1 MKKNIL
7 AILLLLPVYVM
18 GQSYSAEQLD
28 SIYNEYLYLKAPHLV
43 QNIEQMPKDNLPL
56 KCGLGTINFVQ
67 MNRNLFGTDKQ
78 TVINKVAQRVPK
90 QTSIV
95 SPGGFFRI
103 HFNTTGNNIPR
114 YNLTLTPNQ
123 NANLIAE
130 ALDSSYNF
138 EVVYLGYP
146 APPSDDTSGG
156 DNLYDVY
163 IEELGSGLY
172 GYTEYESEVTPGSN
186 KFTSFMVIDNDY
198 AGSFA
203 STGISGARVTVA
215 HEFHHAIQGGNYIF
229 RESDRFFYEITS
241 TAMEEFV
248 FDSVNDYY
256 AYMSSYFQSPG
267 NSFSSNNGYN
277 LAIWNIFLKDRF
289 GFEILKRQWEM
300 MPQMRAISAI
310 ASSLAEFNSSL
321 RAEFN
326 KFGIW
331 TYYTNNRR
339 IPGSYFE
346 EAQSYPLLRT
356 GMSRTFTPP
365 SDSINGNSYP
375 VANNFFNLVDNSKSP
390 SDTVT
395 VLISNSNMV
404 SGINSPATQ
413 TPFSY
418 VLRIDSVPGSVN
430 LAPGYFAVFNPD
442 DPQNWAVSEFINR
455 QLVREDTARI
465 EIPKTVEDF
474 VFPNPFVMGKSGHE
488 NIYFSVQANPGDE
501 VLLNVYTS
509 GMELVYASKE
519 QVFSFNGYKVI
530 RWNGIADNL
539 KYAASG
545 VYIYAIKSGDDI
557 YKGKVVIFND

>member
-1 MKKNIL
+1 MKKNL
-7 AILLLLPVYVM
+7 LTILLLLPACIL
-18 GQSYSAEQLD
+18 GQNYSAEQLD
-28 SIYNEYLYLKAPHLV
+28 SVYNEYLYLKAPHLV
-43 QNIEQMPKDNLPL
+43 QNIDQLPKDNLPL

-67 MNRNLFGTDKQ
+67 MNRNLFGTEKQ

-103 HFNTTGNNIPR
+103 HYNTTGTNTPR
-114 YNLTLTPNQ
+114 YNSTLTPDQ
-123 NANLIAE
+123 NAMLITE

-138 EVVYLGYP
+138 EVAYLGYP

-172 GYTEYESEVTPGSN
+172 GYTEYEREVTAGSGR
-186 KFTSFMVIDNDY
+186 FTSFMVIDNDY
-198 AGSFA
+198 VGSFA
-203 STGISGARVTVA
+203 TTGINGARVTVA

-229 RESDRFFYEITS
+229 RDADRFFYEITS

-256 AYMSSYFQSPG
+256 AYMSSYFQNPG

-289 GFEILKRQWEM
+289 GFEILKRQWEL

-310 ASSLAEFNSSL
+310 GSSLTEFNSSL

-339 IPGSYFE
+339 IPGQYFE
-346 EAQSYPLLRT
+346 EAQFYPLLRT
-356 GMSRTFTPP
+356 GMARTFSPP
-365 SDSINGNSYP
+365 SDSVNGNSYP
-375 VANNFFNLVDNSKSP
+375 VANNFFNLVNTSKSP
-390 SDTVT
+390 SDTIT
-395 VLISNSNMV
+395 VLISNSNLV
-404 SGINSPATQ
+404 SGINAPATQ

-418 VLRIDSVPGSVN
+418 VLRVDSVPGSVN
-430 LAPGYFAVFNPD
+430 LAPGYFAVFSPN

-465 EIPKTVEDF
+465 AIPKKVEDF
-474 VFPNPFVMGKSGHE
+474 VFPNPFVFGKSGNTNINFSVAE
-488 NIYFSVQANPGDE
+488 ELGTELMLNIY
-501 VLLNVYTS
+501 TS
-509 GMELVYASKE
+509 AMELVYESKKSVVSSYN
-519 QVFSFNGYKVI
+519 QKVLQ
-530 RWNGIADNL
+530 WNGRTI
-539 KYAASG
+539 KGERVGSG
-545 VYIYAIKSGDDI
+545 VYIYVIKSGDDI